1 MILQKILRFA
11 EEDLA
16 RVELEIR
23 QQLSSEVD
31 RIGEIGRYLL
41 LMAASAFVPS
51 CYSLLRSWP
60 GMPVSASFPCR
71 P

>member
-11 EEDLA
+11 EEDLT

-23 QQLSSEVD
+23 HQLSSEVD

-41 LMAASAFVPS
+41 LSGGKRIVPS
-51 CYSLLRSWP
+51 FYC
-60 GMPVSASFPCR
+60 
-71 P
+71 

>member
-16 RVELEIR
+16 RVEAEIR
-23 QQLSSEVD
+23 QELHSEVD
-31 RIGEIGRYLL
+31 QIGEIGSRP
-41 LMAASAFVPS
+41 AS
-51 CYSLLRSWP
+51 
-60 GMPVSASFPCR
+60 VSGPI